1 MTKFREGDHVRVVQL
16 TDVDVA
22 PGDPNRVFTTNDA
35 AIRAFGGEIGPMI
48 GDTAVVVVPA
58 MDDSYEVLVG
68 FEGETYAVSD
78 DDLVLV
84 EGERA

>member
-1 MTKFREGDHVRVVQL
+1 MRKFREGDHVNVVQL
-16 TDVDVA
+16 TDVDA
-22 PGDPNRVFTTNDA
+22 ALGDPNRVYTTNEA

-48 GDTAVVVVPA
+48 GDRVVVVVPA
-58 MDDSYEVLVG
+58 MTDTDEVLVE
-68 FEGETYAVSD
+68 FDGETYAVSE